1 MDQNTKLS
9 YIVAQVI
16 IVTFAKLVDQIT
28 KSCANIMGQ
37 RNNTSNVN
45 SSLVI

>member
-16 IVTFAKLVDQIT
+16 IVTFAKLVDQIA

-37 RNNTSNVN
+37 RNTSNVN